1 LTAINSPIRRGRQ
14 IDDAIARPGACD
26 LLRERSHRPRE
37 HKLIRSSANVRW
49 LIAIGVVRVLIG
61 LFWLSKVGLG
71 RLPGDI
77 VIERGSFRLYFPIV
91 TCLILSGV
99 LSFILRLLNC

>member
-1 LTAINSPIRRGRQ
+1 VA
-14 IDDAIARPGACD
+14 
-26 LLRERSHRPRE
+26 
-37 HKLIRSSANVRW
+37 SANVRW
-49 LIAIGVVRVLIG
+49 LIAIDVVRVLIG

>member
-1 LTAINSPIRRGRQ
+1 VA
-14 IDDAIARPGACD
+14 
-26 LLRERSHRPRE
+26 
-37 HKLIRSSANVRW
+37 SANVRW
-49 LIAIGVVRVLIG
+49 LIAIDVVRVLIG
-61 LFWLSKVGLG
+61 LFWLSKAGLG